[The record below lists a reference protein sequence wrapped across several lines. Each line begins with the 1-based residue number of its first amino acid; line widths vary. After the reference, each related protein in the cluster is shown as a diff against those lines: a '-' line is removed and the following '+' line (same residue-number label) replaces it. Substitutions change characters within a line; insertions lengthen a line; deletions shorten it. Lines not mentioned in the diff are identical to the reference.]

1 MPTFRAAIVGHSQ
14 VPTSLPGLPE
24 GVEVEL
30 FRVSGAKAR
39 NFFSY
44 PVFRN
49 LLESRFD
56 LIILWIGS
64 NDIHDRCVVKDVAR
78 DIKAIV
84 EQLEAVCTP
93 KVKICLIE
101 PRHPDNARHPH
112 LDQET
117 YNRIAK
123 GINNNLQKR
132 SLKGKGFIT
141 FSARP
146 FTQTLAR
153 DGVHFNREGRA
164 HIEEKLRNAIMHEHF
179 SWPTHLWGFS
189 DRRPREHSG
198 TQ

>member
-1 MPTFRAAIVGHSQ
+1 MSTFRVAIVGHSQ

-24 GVEVEL
+24 RVEVDL
-30 FRVSGAKAR
+30 FRVSGAKAH
-39 NFFSY
+39 NFFSH

-49 LLESRFD
+49 LLHSRFD
-56 LIILWIGS
+56 LVILWIGS
-64 NDIHDRCVVKDVAR
+64 NDIHDRCVVKDIASN
-78 DIKAIV
+78 IKAIV
-84 EQLEAVCTP
+84 DQLETVCTP

-101 PRHPDNARHPH
+101 PRHPDTTRHPH
-112 LDQET
+112 LDQEAC
-117 YNRIAK
+117 NRIAK

-146 FTQTLAR
+146 FSQSLAR
-153 DGVHFNREGRA
+153 DGVHFNRDGRA

-179 SWPTHLWGFS
+179 AWPSHLWGFS
-189 DRRPREHSG
+189 DRRPRERPA